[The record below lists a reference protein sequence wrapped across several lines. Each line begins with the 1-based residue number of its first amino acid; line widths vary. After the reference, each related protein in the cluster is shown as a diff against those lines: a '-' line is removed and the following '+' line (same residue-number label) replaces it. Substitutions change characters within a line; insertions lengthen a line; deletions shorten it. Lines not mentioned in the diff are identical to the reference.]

1 MARMK
6 RAKKPIYEPIVK
18 LPPLS
23 PEEYT
28 GLRDS
33 IAVYG
38 VLLPI
43 LVNCD
48 GPRRRII
55 DGNYRKVAT
64 S

>member
-1 MARMK
+1 
-6 RAKKPIYEPIVK
+6 
-18 LPPLS
+18 
-23 PEEYT
+23 
-28 GLRDS
+28 
-33 IAVYG
+33 